1 MSEYKVAPASKV
13 YIPALKKVGLFWAIV
28 IPAAM
33 VGISAFL
40 GLPADPRVILFF
52 FDLNIFLFC
61 LAPFL
66 GFAMIFYSMYRLLNL
81 VKYSFDD
88 DRPKEIEHFE
98 KIINMGYKICVG
110 AHCTFYM
117 ILATGVL
124 PHIFLEY
131 WAFISLIAFM
141 MIFFGILNSEGQRMA
156 GPSLF
161 ELSEKITGKPFVEIR
176 PYEP

>member
-1 MSEYKVAPASKV
+1 
-13 YIPALKKVGLFWAIV
+13 
-28 IPAAM
+28 
-33 VGISAFL
+33 
-40 GLPADPRVILFF
+40 
-52 FDLNIFLFC
+52 
-61 LAPFL
+61 
-66 GFAMIFYSMYRLLNL
+66 
-81 VKYSFDD
+81 
-88 DRPKEIEHFE
+88 
-98 KIINMGYKICVG
+98 
-110 AHCTFYM
+110 M

-141 MIFFGILNSEGQRMA
+141 MIFLGVLNSEGQRMA